1 MYILGLLGHLST
13 QRFGKNETIFVGKII
28 SKKVESTMNFITWI
42 LNRIKNSMS
51 KHQFA
56 WVRDYRECILHD
68 KMLSIF
74 LTVGMGILYILL
86 VTVLSI
92 PFVDREGTFRTII
105 CGLVA
110 SVVVFY
116 VYNWIMALHEVYLLE
131 RQKTWDALSK
141 R

>member
-1 MYILGLLGHLST
+1 
-13 QRFGKNETIFVGKII
+13 
-28 SKKVESTMNFITWI
+28 MNFITWI
-42 LNRIKNSMS
+42 LNRIKNSMT
-51 KHQFA
+51 KHQSA

-68 KMLSIF
+68 KILSIL
-74 LTVGMGILYILL
+74 LTVGMGILYIIL
-86 VTVLSI
+86 VTLLSI

-116 VYNWIMALHEVYLLE
+116 VYHWIMALHEIYE
-131 RQKTWDALSK
+131 EEKRKTWEALK

>member
-1 MYILGLLGHLST
+1 
-13 QRFGKNETIFVGKII
+13 
-28 SKKVESTMNFITWI
+28 MNFLTW
-42 LNRIKNSMS
+42 LVKRIKNSMS

-68 KMLSIF
+68 KILSIF
-74 LTVGMGILYILL
+74 LTVGMGILYIIL

-92 PFVDREGTFRTII
+92 PFVDRAETFAKII
-105 CGLVA
+105 WGLVA
-110 SVVVFY
+110 SVAMFY
-116 VYNWIMALHEVYLLE
+116 VYHWIMALHEVYLLE

>member
-1 MYILGLLGHLST
+1 
-13 QRFGKNETIFVGKII
+13 
-28 SKKVESTMNFITWI
+28 
-42 LNRIKNSMS
+42 MS

-56 WVRDYRECILHD
+56 WVRDYRECIMHD
-68 KMLSIF
+68 KILSIF
-74 LTVGMGILYILL
+74 LTVGMGILYIIL
-86 VTVLSI
+86 VLTLSI

-116 VYNWIMALHEVYLLE
+116 VYHWIMALREVYE
-131 RQKTWDALSK
+131 QEKKQFWEVFK

>member
-1 MYILGLLGHLST
+1 
-13 QRFGKNETIFVGKII
+13 
-28 SKKVESTMNFITWI
+28 
-42 LNRIKNSMS
+42 MS

-68 KMLSIF
+68 KILSIF
-74 LTVGMGILYILL
+74 LTLGMGILYIIL

-92 PFVDREGTFRTII
+92 PFVDREGIFRTII
-105 CGLVA
+105 CGLIA

-116 VYNWIMALHEVYLLE
+116 VYHWIMALHEVYE
-131 RQKTWDALSK
+131 AEKQKTWEALK

>member
-1 MYILGLLGHLST
+1 M
-13 QRFGKNETIFVGKII
+13 GKTT

-42 LNRIKNSMS
+42 LNRIKNSMT

-68 KMLSIF
+68 KILSVF
-74 LTVGMGILYILL
+74 LTVGMGILYIILGL
-86 VTVLSI
+86 VLSI
-92 PFVDREGTFRTII
+92 PFVDREGTFRII
-105 CGLVA
+105 LCCLLA

-116 VYNWIMALHEVYLLE
+116 VYHWVMALHEVYLLE

-141 R
+141 K

>member
-1 MYILGLLGHLST
+1 M
-13 QRFGKNETIFVGKII
+13 GKIT
-28 SKKVESTMNFITWI
+28 SKKVESIMNFITWI
-42 LNRIKNSMS
+42 LNRIKNSMT

-68 KMLSIF
+68 KILSIL
-74 LTVGMGILYILL
+74 LTVGMGILYIIL

-110 SVVVFY
+110 SVVMFY
-116 VYNWIMALHEVYLLE
+116 VYHWIMALHEVYLLE
-131 RQKTWDALSK
+131 RQKTWNALSK